1 MDKKTI
7 TLEHPIKLIKDGI
20 DVECKEITI
29 GRLKTKHLKLLPK
42 GFAKRAAENDIDPID
57 LIPLISGMS
66 GLTEE
71 YVDELDIDDLFKI
84 VEELEDF
91 LGTSRTTGK
100 K

>member
-7 TLEHPIKLIKDGI
+7 QLDHPIKINKDGI

-29 GRLKTKHLKLLPK
+29 GRLKTKHLKALPK
-42 GFAKRAAENDIDPID
+42 GFTKRASDNDIDPID

-66 GLTEE
+66 GLSDE
-71 YVDELDIDDLFKI
+71 YIDEIDIDDLFKI
-84 VEELEDF
+84 VEEMEDF
-91 LGTSRTTGK
+91 LGTYQTTGK